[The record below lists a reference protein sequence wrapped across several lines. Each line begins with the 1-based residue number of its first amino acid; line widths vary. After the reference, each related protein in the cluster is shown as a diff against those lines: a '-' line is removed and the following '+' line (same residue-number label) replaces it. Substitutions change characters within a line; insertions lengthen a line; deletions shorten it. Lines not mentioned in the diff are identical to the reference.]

1 MSFNDNSR
9 LDTSQVG
16 SGGGRGGRGGRGV
29 AVGGGLGGIIVLV
42 VAGLLFGQDG
52 IDMVTGGGQQQQQQG
67 SITSVAEQD
76 QELAERCQT
85 GADADRYDD
94 CRQIATVNSLNEFW
108 GSYYPEATGERYTQP
123 GVMLYEGVEQSGC
136 GQASAAVG
144 PFYCPADTSVY
155 LDVGF
160 FDQMRES
167 FGASANALAQ
177 EYVMAHE
184 VGHHI
189 QNLQGNLGI
198 AQQDPQGAD
207 SGAVRVELQADCYAG
222 MWAHHASQP
231 GGSVSL
237 EPITQ
242 EQLADALNAAEA
254 IGDDRIQETTQGR
267 ANPESFTHGSSAQRQ
282 AWFLTGYQTGDIHQC
297 DTFSAR
303 NLDRPAGL

>member
-1 MSFNDNSR
+1 MSFNDNAR

-16 SGGGRGGRGGRGV
+16 SGGGRGGRGV
-29 AVGGGLGGIIVLV
+29 AVGGGLGGIILLV

-52 IDMVTGGGQQQQQQG
+52 IDMVTGGGQQQQRQG

-76 QELAERCQT
+76 RELAERCQT

-108 GSYYPEATGERYTQP
+108 GSYYPQATGERYEQP
-123 GVMLYEGVEQSGC
+123 GVMLYNGVEQSGC

-144 PFYCPADTSVY
+144 PFYCPVDTSVY

-189 QNLQGNLGI
+189 QNLQG
-198 AQQDPQGAD
+198 AD

-237 EPITQ
+237 EPITND
-242 EQLADALNAAEA
+242 QLADALNAAQA

-282 AWFLTGYQTGDIHQC
+282 AWFLSGYQTGDINQC
-297 DTFSAR
+297 DTFSSR
-303 NLDRPAGL
+303 NLDRPAGLRG

>member
-1 MSFNDNSR
+1 M
-9 LDTSQVG
+9 
-16 SGGGRGGRGGRGV
+16 
-29 AVGGGLGGIIVLV
+29 AVGGGLGGIILLV

-67 SITSVAEQD
+67 SITIVEEQD
-76 QELAERCQT
+76 RELAERCQT

-108 GSYYPEATGERYTQP
+108 GSYYLEATGERYARP

-198 AQQDPQGAD
+198 AQQDPQCA
-207 SGAVRVELQADCYAG
+207 
-222 MWAHHASQP
+222 
-231 GGSVSL
+231 
-237 EPITQ
+237 
-242 EQLADALNAAEA
+242 
-254 IGDDRIQETTQGR
+254 
-267 ANPESFTHGSSAQRQ
+267 
-282 AWFLTGYQTGDIHQC
+282 
-297 DTFSAR
+297 
-303 NLDRPAGL
+303 